1 MRTFWYFTLILTVVY
16 AIYYTII
23 IAIDL
28 HRKPKKADSGELI
41 RTDGILDDGEV
52 ASDGVAVTTEQ
63 PHEFYETPEGG
74 FSDDARYAG
83 YEPAGDLDKGY
94 DCGLENDE
102 EEDAFYEQISTPE
115 GFDAYLNEEGAEVDT
130 DNLASYVID
139 ELEEMYGFEVVQ
151 EESKKLD
158 TIIPQIEEEYTPDDF
173 ALLLIQP
180 KPKSSRGLELI
191 NAMRPLML

>member
-1 MRTFWYFTLILTVVY
+1 MRTFWYFALILTLAY
-16 AIYYTII
+16 AIYYTIV

-28 HRKPKKADSGELI
+28 HRKPKKAEDSEVI
-41 RTDGILDDGEV
+41 PTDGILDDGEITN
-52 ASDGVAVTTEQ
+52 DGVGVITEQ

-102 EEDAFYEQISTPE
+102 DEDAFYEQISTPE
-115 GFDAYLNEEGAEVDT
+115 GFDAYLNEGGAEVDT
-130 DNLASYVID
+130 DDMPSYVID
-139 ELEEMYGFEVVQ
+139 ELEDMYGFEVVR
-151 EESKKLD
+151 EESEKLD

-173 ALLLIQP
+173 VLLLIQP
-180 KPKSSRGLELI
+180 KLKSSRGVELI

>member
-41 RTDGILDDGEV
+41 LTDGILDDGEV
-52 ASDGVAVTTEQ
+52 ASDGVVVTTEQ

-158 TIIPQIEEEYTPDDF
+158 TIIPQIEEEYTPEDF

-180 KPKSSRGLELI
+180 KPKSSRGVELI